1 MISPIREL
9 FWQNNS
15 LVTHILF
22 KLCPIWYII
31 PVANF
36 GTHPLL
42 TKYMIILKMCFSV
55 NQIDDLQWSM
65 YKYMFSSL
73 SSIVKKIQFKIL
85 FRTVSSSS
93 NIGFPILYTI
103 LTSFLGQ
110 LTIPLRV
117 SELYLLLQVV
127 KESLLNEINC

>member
-1 MISPIREL
+1 
-9 FWQNNS
+9 
-15 LVTHILF
+15 
-22 KLCPIWYII
+22 
-31 PVANF
+31 
-36 GTHPLL
+36 
-42 TKYMIILKMCFSV
+42 MCFSV

>member
-1 MISPIREL
+1 
-9 FWQNNS
+9 
-15 LVTHILF
+15 
-22 KLCPIWYII
+22 
-31 PVANF
+31 
-36 GTHPLL
+36 
-42 TKYMIILKMCFSV
+42 MCFSV
-55 NQIDDLQWSM
+55 NQIDDLQ
-65 YKYMFSSL
+65 FSSL
-73 SSIVKKIQFKIL
+73 SSIVQKIQFKIL

-93 NIGFPILYTI
+93 NIGYPILYTI